1 MRLFQWIPVA
11 AALGIAGVGLPLVR
25 AQQPQTAPPPQQPA
39 GSLGQ
44 QVGTRVGNALDR
56 VEQGAATAEA
66 AVQQGFATARAKV
79 DELGTEGRVYGRL
92 RWDKALAGATLNVQ
106 ASGQVVTL
114 SGTVPDQ
121 AARTKAITLAQD
133 TIGVSQVVDQ
143 LTLASKPQ

>member
-1 MRLFQWIPVA
+1 
-11 AALGIAGVGLPLVR
+11 VR
-25 AQQPQTAPPPQQPA
+25 AQQPQTTPPQQPA
-39 GSLGQ
+39 ASFGQ

-79 DELGTEGRVYGRL
+79 DELGMEGRVYGRL

-114 SGTVPDQ
+114 SGTVADQ
-121 AARTKAITLAQD
+121 AARTKAVTLAHD
-133 TIGVSQVVDQ
+133 TIGVSKVVDQ
-143 LTLASKPQ
+143 LSLASKPH